1 MMTAEELKRDYK
13 LYLNKIKSDIPEVL
27 KDGRLKRGVLIERLV
42 ERSPLSDVDKLDL
55 SASAV
60 LAQYKSIIGTAIKR
74 MEQYGDLEVN
84 EHGEIALKK
93 KPQVIAREAEISRYI
108 IEQVKDSA
116 LTLRE
121 ITDRALDYFGASK
134 TLTLDDDVSI
144 EIMVRHLTSDLVR
157 RKKLSYSYGK
167 YTLSPETIVIKKPKS
182 LFEEF
187 IILINSKGGEFF
199 ENYSAILLDK
209 YYRSIGMRVG
219 YCNVIGGSDDGGIDV
234 ILTVSDQLG
243 FEDKILVQCKQKSG
257 TNVTLKELKEFVGA
271 FYVDK
276 GTRGIYMTTARFHK
290 EASLLFNDLHNII
303 PIDGAKLFDIAKK
316 CQCGVKLENGEY
328 KIDREFFFA

>member
-1 MMTAEELKRDYK
+1 MTTEELKKDYK
-13 LYLNKIKSDIPEVL
+13 LHLNQVKRNIPEVL
-27 KDGRLKRGVLIERLV
+27 KDGKLKRKELVDRLV
-42 ERSPLSDVDKLDL
+42 ALSPLSDPEKKDL
-55 SASAV
+55 SASGV
-60 LAQYKSIIGTAIKR
+60 LSQYKSIIGTAVKR
-74 MEQYGDLEVN
+74 MEQYGDIEVTEHN
-84 EHGEIALKK
+84 EIELKK
-93 KPQVIAREAEISRYI
+93 KPQSIAREAEISRYI
-108 IEQVKDSA
+108 IELVKEST

-121 ITDRALDYFGASK
+121 ITERAVEYFGAGN

-157 RKKLSYSYGK
+157 RKKLAYAYGK
-167 YTLSPETIVIKKPKS
+167 YTLSPDSIVIKRPKS

-187 IILINSKGGEFF
+187 IILLNSKGGEFF

-209 YYRSIGMRVG
+209 YYRSLGMTVG

-290 EASLLFNDLHNII
+290 EASLLFGELHDII
-303 PIDGAKLFDIAKK
+303 PIDGPKLFDIAKK
-316 CQCGVKLENGEY
+316 CLCGIKLENGEY
-328 KIDREFFFA
+328 KIDTEFFSA